1 VRIKS
6 QRDFVAGLMFIV
18 VGAAFAIGASSY
30 SLGTSAKPGAGYFP
44 LILGVMVAI
53 LGAMVLF
60 KALTIESD
68 GGDPIGDIAWKPL
81 ILILGAVIGFGLGLP
96 RLGMVIMIPLLVLVA
111 SLAGDEFSLK
121 GALITSVVLTVGC
134 WAVFIKGLGLTI
146 PLWPAFLPSLGA

>member
-6 QRDFVAGLMFIV
+6 QRDFVAGLMFVAIGV
-18 VGAAFAIGASSY
+18 AFAIGATNY

-44 LILGVMVAI
+44 LILGALLAV
-53 LGAMVLF
+53 LGAAVLF

-81 ILILGAVIGFGLGLP
+81 ILILGAVIGFGFGLP
-96 RLGMVIMIPLLVLVA
+96 RLGMVVMIPLLVLVA

-121 GALITSVVLTVGC
+121 GALITGAILTLGC
-134 WAVFIKGLGLTI
+134 WGVFVKGLSLSL
-146 PLWPAFLPSLGA
+146 PLWPVFLGL